1 MVNAQP
7 NLAFDLVSQVIN
19 NARGLSSSS
28 SSNNNSNNN
37 TNNNNKKQTQ
47 RGPFSFCFWG
57 SLLERKMSQIMSC
70 LNGIDFYFLSDLM
83 FSSVSAKCLY
93 LRSSV
98 RNAAIICGVTF
109 SSRRN
114 APLMVSETNAKNMS
128 ARTCLL
134 PPRT

>member
-93 LRSSV
+93 LRSSEPTPS
-98 RNAAIICGVTF
+98 I
-109 SSRRN
+109 
-114 APLMVSETNAKNMS
+114 S
-128 ARTCLL
+128 ALGT
-134 PPRT
+134 